1 MVEETIQHQDV
12 RPLSNKEDD
21 ASIIIDED
29 ALIKGWTEA
38 YARIFSSYLK
48 IGKEEEDGD

>member
-1 MVEETIQHQDV
+1 MVEEAIPHQDV

-38 YARIFSSYLK
+38 YARNFSSYLK
-48 IGKEEEDGD
+48 IGKEDEDGD